1 MQYYSTR
8 NHAALFSLQEAA
20 FRGLAPDGGLFMP
33 AVIPH
38 ADLEKVCE
46 LSECSFSELSRYLT
60 RLFFGGELPETRTDA
75 IAAGACRFPVP
86 LTRGRGDMSNPS
98 RHTQDS
104 SSVRWKSLR

>member
-38 ADLEKVCE
+38 ADLEKVRE

-60 RLFFGGELPETRTDA
+60 RLFSGTNSPKPGRTLLLREP
-75 IAAGACRFPVP
+75 AGF
-86 LTRGRGDMSNPS
+86 PS
-98 RHTQDS
+98 R
-104 SSVRWKSLR
+104 

>member
-38 ADLEKVCE
+38 ADLEKVRE

-60 RLFFGGELPETRTDA
+60 GLFFGDELPETRTDA

-86 LTRGRGDMSNPS
+86 LKQVGKDKYTLELFHGP
-98 RHTQDS
+98 T
-104 SSVRWKSLR
+104 

>member
-38 ADLEKVCE
+38 ADLEKVRE

-60 RLFFGGELPETRTDA
+60 GLFLVCLLYTSDA
-75 IAAGACRFPVP
+75 A
-86 LTRGRGDMSNPS
+86 DES
-98 RHTQDS
+98 RY
-104 SSVRWKSLR
+104 V